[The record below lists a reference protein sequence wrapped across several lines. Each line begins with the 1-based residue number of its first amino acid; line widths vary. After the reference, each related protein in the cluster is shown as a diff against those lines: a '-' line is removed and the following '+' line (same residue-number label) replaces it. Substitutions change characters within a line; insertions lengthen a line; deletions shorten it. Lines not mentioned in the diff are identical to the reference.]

1 MRVRASGIH
10 SEHAA
15 IEMYVAYGV
24 RARLR
29 VYSYYIYHMH
39 VREVGIESSPPG
51 NLVTS
56 CGGARGGY
64 GATRTKRR
72 FERI

>member
-24 RARLR
+24 GARLR
-29 VYSYYIYHMH
+29 VYSYCIYHMH
-39 VREVGIESSPPG
+39 VREAGNESSPPG
-51 NLVTS
+51 NLLTS
-56 CGGARGGY
+56 CGGV
-64 GATRTKRR
+64 TRWLGSNKY
-72 FERI
+72 EEKI